1 MKSEGGLVAGIAFTA
16 YLVVAV
22 LLDFVYRT
30 LPGDAVSRMANGFY
44 VLYSR
49 DPHLAAMGFVW
60 TPLTSIADMVPLLF
74 KDLWPALASHDFAG
88 SLVTVFSMTGAVHQL
103 RSALREWGVR
113 RGARLTVT
121 ALFALNPMI
130 IFFAANGMSEAL
142 YLFALV
148 AATRYLLRWVRQDDA
163 RSLAFAAISL
173 GLGYLAR
180 NETTG
185 AAFLALVVVF
195 AVSYRRAPAARR
207 TRQRLLSAATDA
219 VLLIGPF
226 AVSFVGWAVASYVIT
241 RQPFQQFQGN
251 SVLVKATG
259 FKPGTVSDRLL
270 HEGHALFALA
280 PAASVV
286 LVVGLLVAWRRKDLQ
301 VVIPLAILGGGLGFN
316 MAAYFDGVLF
326 PWLRYYILVIP
337 LAAFV
342 LGYILSTPSPR
353 DARGT
358 TRAFS
363 GVASQ
368 ATESSDQTPGG
379 RKTHSGIV
387 GAIAV
392 TAAVLVMA
400 PALLTSARAMVNP
413 TIGAGETVQSL
424 GFIFHEHLTA
434 EDRGAKARYATIEAI
449 GSYISNLKLPD
460 GDIVVDNDVQCV
472 PEILTTISDN
482 KVFVIPNDR
491 DFQRVLADPVTF
503 HARYLFVPVGYSP
516 PDLVSA
522 ANPGLEAP
530 GNGSF
535 RLVHDFPARGLC
547 PTLRLY
553 RVLGSG

>member
-1 MKSEGGLVAGIAFTA
+1 LVAGLAFTA
-16 YLVVAV
+16 YLVVAI
-22 LLDFVYRT
+22 LLDFVYHT

-60 TPLTSIADMVPLLF
+60 TPLTSIADMVPLLG

-130 IFFAANGMSEAL
+130 LFFAANGMSEAL

-148 AATRYLLRWVRQDDA
+148 AGTRYLLRWVRQDDA

-185 AAFLALVVVF
+185 AAFLATLVVF
-195 AVSYRRAPAARR
+195 AVSYSRAASARR
-207 TRQRLLSAATDA
+207 TRQRLLTAATDA
-219 VLLIGPF
+219 MLLIGPF

-241 RQPFQQFQGN
+241 REPFQQFQGN
-251 SVLVKATG
+251 SILVKATG
-259 FKPGTVSDRLL
+259 FKPGTVTDRLV

-280 PAASVV
+280 PAAAVV
-286 LVVGLLVAWRRKDLQ
+286 LIVGLLLAWRRKDPQ
-301 VVIPLAILGGGLGFN
+301 VLIPLAVLGGGLGFS
-316 MAAYFDGVLF
+316 MATYFDGVLF

-337 LAAFV
+337 LTAFL
-342 LGYILSTPSPR
+342 LGYALSASSPSR
-353 DARGT
+353 THVAGRGT
-358 TRAFS
+358 T
-363 GVASQ
+363 
-368 ATESSDQTPGG
+368 ESSEHAPSRRRG
-379 RKTHSGIV
+379 RSGIV
-387 GAIAV
+387 EAIVV
-392 TAAVLVMA
+392 TVAVLVMA

-424 GFIFHEHLTA
+424 GFIFHQHLTA
-434 EDRGAKARYATIEAI
+434 EDRGAKERYATIEAI
-449 GSYISNLKLPD
+449 GSYISNLNLPD

-503 HARYLFVPVGYSP
+503 HAHYLFVPVGYSP
-516 PDLVSA
+516 PDLVSV
-522 ANPGLEAP
+522 ANPGLESP

-547 PTLRLY
+547 PPLRLY
-553 RVLGSG
+553 RVLGAA